1 MTTHAEARALAT
13 EALLQRFGRAPHPG
27 EVVHLAGI
35 SRLESSYGDGWKGA
49 GRGSNNMGA
58 IQCGAKWKGDRF
70 TYTDTKP
77 LPDGTSKSYVTS
89 FRKYA
94 TPLEGWLDLV
104 AVAYVNRGRE
114 TVRSAAEFQDT
125 LGVSTELHRTGYYE
139 GFGKTVDDR
148 IQNHYRLLARAIKDA
163 TGAGESAKIRA
174 IPPTIRRG
182 CRGDVVKLLQ
192 AELRLARDGIFGPI
206 TEAMVKDYQHQHRLT
221 MDGVVGR
228 NTWLALFGDDY
239 VPTTD

>member
-13 EALLQRFGRAPHPG
+13 EALGQRFGRAPHPG

-70 TYTDTKP
+70 QYIDTTP
-77 LPDGTSKSYVTS
+77 QSDGTSKRYVTS
-89 FRKYA
+89 FRKYP
-94 TPLEGWLDLV
+94 TSLDGWLDLV
-104 AVAYVNRGRE
+104 SVAYVNRGRE

-148 IQNHYRLLARAIKDA
+148 IRNHYRQLARAIKDA
-163 TGAGESAKIRA
+163 TGAGESVKVKQLY
-174 IPPTIRRG
+174 PTVRRG
-182 CRGDVVKLLQ
+182 SRGEVVKILQ

-206 TEAMVKDYQHQHRLT
+206 TEAMLRDYQHEHRLT
-221 MDGVVGR
+221 IDGVAGPK
-228 NTWLALFGDDY
+228 TWLALINDDY
-239 VPTTD
+239 VPEAA